1 MAQTLSRPA
10 DSYNPLYFLASLGA
24 GGLSVTFFMYLMFW
38 IPHPG
43 QPVPVFEDIARAL
56 TSGNVAMQTS
66 VIIAL
71 AGIAVFAVMN
81 LTSLVWNLRALSA
94 FKRTQAY
101 ETLTK
106 TNAQSSLLAAPL
118 AVAMSINGMFI
129 VGLVFVPGLWSVV
142 EYLFPLA
149 MVAFL
154 ALGIWALRL
163 IGDYLGRI
171 LSQHGAFDLKAHNSF
186 AQMLPAFALS
196 MIGVGLSAPAAMS
209 TNQTVV
215 GVALILSGFF
225 AVAAL
230 LYAAFAGLTAM
241 SAMLQHGTAKE
252 AAPTLLILVPLM
264 TVLGILF
271 LRQNHGLHTQFDSHV
286 TAGETMMM
294 LGRMLAVQIA
304 FLLLGLTV
312 LKRLGYFR
320 DFVFG
325 RKTSPGSYA
334 LVCPGVALSVML
346 HFFVNKGLVG
356 AGVIDKFSTPYW
368 ALTALALL
376 SQILMIALVLRLN
389 RQHFRPVPQGSAL
402 PAE

>member
-10 DSYNPLYFLASLGA
+10 DSYNPLYLLASLGA

-56 TSGNVAMQTS
+56 TSGNVAMQVS

-118 AVAMSINGMFI
+118 AAAMSINGMFI

-163 IGDYLGRI
+163 IG
-171 LSQHGAFDLKAHNSF
+171 
-186 AQMLPAFALS
+186 
-196 MIGVGLSAPAAMS
+196 
-209 TNQTVV
+209 
-215 GVALILSGFF
+215 LSG
-225 AVAAL
+225 AD
-230 LYAAFAGLTAM
+230 
-241 SAMLQHGTAKE
+241 
-252 AAPTLLILVPLM
+252 P
-264 TVLGILF
+264 
-271 LRQNHGLHTQFDSHV
+271 V
-286 TAGETMMM
+286 TARC
-294 LGRMLAVQIA
+294 L
-304 FLLLGLTV
+304 
-312 LKRLGYFR
+312 
-320 DFVFG
+320 
-325 RKTSPGSYA
+325 
-334 LVCPGVALSVML
+334 
-346 HFFVNKGLVG
+346 
-356 AGVIDKFSTPYW
+356 
-368 ALTALALL
+368 
-376 SQILMIALVLRLN
+376 
-389 RQHFRPVPQGSAL
+389 
-402 PAE
+402 